1 MNILRDNG
9 MRHMLIL
16 LSVVLFNIQMTAAQV
31 IEVQGTVVQQSTD
44 QPIVG
49 ASVIEKGTTNG
60 TTTSSN
66 GTFFLKVK
74 PGARLTVSFVG
85 YLTQEVAASQG
96 VKVSLAENSMN
107 IDEVVVTGYSSE
119 RRGDI
124 TGAVSVVKMKDITG
138 VPSTNPMV
146 ALQGRVAG
154 MDVSVDGTPGD
165 INTGVLIRGI
175 TSINDTS
182 PLYVIDGVPT
192 FRNLST
198 ILNANDIESIQ
209 VLKDA
214 SSASIYG
221 TQAANGVIV
230 ITTKRAKTDQ
240 LTVNFDAQLSLQ
252 TFYTGTPMLN
262 AREWGEVYWK
272 AYKNDGLT
280 PSHSI
285 YGSGPEPL
293 IPEFIDE
300 NHTIPAAD
308 TNWSD
313 EVYQNSLRQSYN
325 VSVSRGSDKGSTT
338 FSLNYLDHDGIIKY
352 SNFTRLTGRASGDY
366 SLLKN
371 RLRIGENLSFTRY
384 HENHK
389 PNGIEEL
396 AIAQHPIVPVYDI
409 NGGYGGST
417 QGIGAQENPVRL
429 LNTARD
435 QRLGRWQVFGNAYA
449 EAEPIKGLVVRTNF
463 GINYYNATDYI
474 FSPKWKEGDKQS
486 EVNSLQTTM
495 GMSYDWVW
503 SNTINY
509 NRTIGVHTFGI
520 LAGMESK
527 EHYEEA
533 LWGRKEGFAIE
544 DIDYR
549 YLDAGE
555 GNATTGNGAST
566 YYMVSYFGK
575 INYSLMDR
583 YLISATLR
591 RDASSRFG
599 KNNNAALFPAVSA
612 GWRISKE
619 NFMSKVSWVNE
630 LKLRAS
636 WGVTGNDRIDNE
648 ATYNKYSISIA
659 DSYDIAGAN
668 RGTIP
673 VGVIRLRTGNPNL
686 KWETTTQTNI
696 GLDMELFR
704 NRFVLS
710 VDYFIKDT
718 KDMLIDRTYS
728 AVVGEGSVMAY
739 NGASME
745 NRGFDLTATWRDRKR
760 NFSYELT
767 FTAASY
773 RNKITYFPE
782 DDGRSGLIGMSLGA
796 IYGYKTNGLYRTY
809 EELADGIYKA
819 GKGLGRIRYVDT
831 NGDKQITEAD
841 RVYLGTNLI
850 RFSGGLNVALSWK
863 NFDLSFF
870 LRGIV
875 RDVYNSAKFYTDFFQ
890 GMTSSH
896 GKNLLNAWDP
906 DKNFNSSVPALTTL
920 NQNNEMESSDYFF
933 EDGSFIRMKDFQI
946 GYTLPKRFS
955 SAMRMTNMRIYFQMQ
970 NMFTLTNYSGADP
983 ESPGYPYPI
992 PRTYTWGISFGF

>member
-1 MNILRDNG
+1 MRYLLLLIPALLLNI
-9 MRHMLIL
+9 HVA
-16 LSVVLFNIQMTAAQV
+16 SSQTAE
-31 IEVQGTVVQQSTD
+31 IRGTVLQQSTD
-44 QPIVG
+44 QPIAG
-49 ASVIEKGTTNG
+49 ASVVEKGTNNG
-60 TTTSSN
+60 TVTSADGSFALN
-66 GTFFLKVK
+66 VK
-74 PGARLTVSFVG
+74 PGARLTISFVG
-85 YLTQEVAASQG
+85 HMTQEAAASSG
-96 VKVSLAENSMN
+96 MEVRLAENPIN
-107 IDEVVVTGYSSE
+107 LDDVVVTGYSSE

-124 TGAVSVVKMKDITG
+124 TGAVSIVKMKDIKGIPT
-138 VPSTNPMV
+138 TNPMV

-154 MDVSVDGTPGD
+154 MDVSIDGTPGD

-230 ITTKRAKTDQ
+230 ITTKRAQVDQ
-240 LTVNFDAQLSLQ
+240 LTVNFDAQVSVQ

-272 AYKNDGLT
+272 AYLNSGMK

-285 YGSGPEPL
+285 YGSGPEPM

-300 NHTIPAAD
+300 ARTIPASD

-313 EVYQNSLRQSYN
+313 VVYQNALRQSYN
-325 VSVSRGSDKGSTT
+325 VSVSRGSSKGSTT
-338 FSLNYLDHDGIIKY
+338 FSLNYLDQDGIIKY
-352 SNFTRLTGRASGDY
+352 SNFARFTGRASSDY
-366 SLLKN
+366 ALLKN

-389 PNGIEEL
+389 PGGIEEL
-396 AIAQHPIVPVYDI
+396 AIAQHPIIPVYDI

-417 QGIGAQENPVRL
+417 QGIGAQENPIRL
-429 LNTARD
+429 LDAAKG

-449 EAEPIKGLVVRTNF
+449 EAEPISGLVLKTNF
-463 GINYYNATDYI
+463 GINYFNATDYI
-474 FSPKWKEGDKQS
+474 FSPKWEEGDKHS
-486 EVNSLQTTM
+486 DVNSLQTTM
-495 GMSYDWVW
+495 GMAYDWVW

-509 NRTIGVHTFGI
+509 NKTIGVHTFGV

-544 DIDYR
+544 DPDYR

-555 GNATTGNGAST
+555 GNTTAGNGASS
-566 YYMVSYFGK
+566 YKMLSYFGK
-575 INYSLMDR
+575 INYALMDR
-583 YLISATLR
+583 YLITATLR

-599 KNNNAALFPAVSA
+599 KNNNAALFPAVSG

-619 NFMSKVSWVNE
+619 NFMSGVSWLDE
-630 LKLRAS
+630 LKIRAS
-636 WGVTGNDRIDNE
+636 WGMTGNDRIDNE
-648 ATYNKYSISIA
+648 ATYNKYAISLV
-659 DSYDIAGAN
+659 DSYDIGGVN
-668 RGTIP
+668 KGTIP
-673 VGVIRLRTGNPNL
+673 VGVIKLRTGNPNL
-686 KWETTTQTNI
+686 KWETTTQTNV
-696 GLDMELFR
+696 GLDLELLR
-704 NRFVLS
+704 NRLVLTL
-710 VDYFIKDT
+710 DYFIKDT

-728 AVVGEGSVMAY
+728 AVIGEGSIMAY
-739 NGASME
+739 NGASMT
-745 NRGFDLTATWRDRKR
+745 NRGFDLSLVWRDRKSD
-760 NFSYELT
+760 FAYELT
-767 FTAASY
+767 LTAASY

-796 IYGYKTNGLYRTY
+796 MFGYKTNGLYRTY
-809 EELADGIYKA
+809 EELGDGIYKE

-831 NGDKQITEAD
+831 NGDNQITDAD
-841 RVYLGTNLI
+841 RVYLGTTLI
-850 RFSGGLNVALSWK
+850 RFSGGLNVSMSYK
-863 NFDLSFF
+863 SFDLSFF

-875 RDVYNSAKFYTDFFQ
+875 RDAYNPAKFYTDFFQ

-896 GKNLLNAWDP
+896 GKNLLKAWDP
-906 DKNFNSSVPALTTL
+906 YENFNSTVPALTAL
-920 NQNNEMESSDYFF
+920 NENNELEASDYFF
-933 EDGSFIRMKDFQI
+933 EDASFIRMKDFQI
-946 GYTLPKRFS
+946 GYTLPKRY
-955 SAMRMTNMRIYFQMQ
+955 AEAVRMTNMRIYFQMQ
-970 NMFTLTNYSGADP
+970 NLFTITGFSGADP

-992 PRTYTWGISFGF
+992 PRTYTCGITFGF

>member
-124 TGAVSVVKMKDITG
+124 TGAVSVVKMKDIAG

-272 AYKNDGLT
+272 AYKNVGLT

-308 TNWSD
+308 THWSD
-313 EVYQNSLRQSYN
+313 EV
-325 VSVSRGSDKGSTT
+325 
-338 FSLNYLDHDGIIKY
+338 
-352 SNFTRLTGRASGDY
+352 
-366 SLLKN
+366 
-371 RLRIGENLSFTRY
+371 
-384 HENHK
+384 
-389 PNGIEEL
+389 
-396 AIAQHPIVPVYDI
+396 
-409 NGGYGGST
+409 
-417 QGIGAQENPVRL
+417 
-429 LNTARD
+429 
-435 QRLGRWQVFGNAYA
+435 
-449 EAEPIKGLVVRTNF
+449 
-463 GINYYNATDYI
+463 
-474 FSPKWKEGDKQS
+474 
-486 EVNSLQTTM
+486 
-495 GMSYDWVW
+495 
-503 SNTINY
+503 
-509 NRTIGVHTFGI
+509 
-520 LAGMESK
+520 
-527 EHYEEA
+527 
-533 LWGRKEGFAIE
+533 
-544 DIDYR
+544 
-549 YLDAGE
+549 
-555 GNATTGNGAST
+555 
-566 YYMVSYFGK
+566 
-575 INYSLMDR
+575 
-583 YLISATLR
+583 
-591 RDASSRFG
+591 
-599 KNNNAALFPAVSA
+599 
-612 GWRISKE
+612 
-619 NFMSKVSWVNE
+619 
-630 LKLRAS
+630 
-636 WGVTGNDRIDNE
+636 
-648 ATYNKYSISIA
+648 
-659 DSYDIAGAN
+659 
-668 RGTIP
+668 
-673 VGVIRLRTGNPNL
+673 
-686 KWETTTQTNI
+686 
-696 GLDMELFR
+696 
-704 NRFVLS
+704 
-710 VDYFIKDT
+710 
-718 KDMLIDRTYS
+718 
-728 AVVGEGSVMAY
+728 
-739 NGASME
+739 
-745 NRGFDLTATWRDRKR
+745 
-760 NFSYELT
+760 
-767 FTAASY
+767 
-773 RNKITYFPE
+773 
-782 DDGRSGLIGMSLGA
+782 
-796 IYGYKTNGLYRTY
+796 
-809 EELADGIYKA
+809 
-819 GKGLGRIRYVDT
+819 
-831 NGDKQITEAD
+831 
-841 RVYLGTNLI
+841 
-850 RFSGGLNVALSWK
+850 
-863 NFDLSFF
+863 
-870 LRGIV
+870 
-875 RDVYNSAKFYTDFFQ
+875 
-890 GMTSSH
+890 
-896 GKNLLNAWDP
+896 
-906 DKNFNSSVPALTTL
+906 
-920 NQNNEMESSDYFF
+920 
-933 EDGSFIRMKDFQI
+933 
-946 GYTLPKRFS
+946 
-955 SAMRMTNMRIYFQMQ
+955 
-970 NMFTLTNYSGADP
+970 
-983 ESPGYPYPI
+983 
-992 PRTYTWGISFGF
+992 